1 MVTAIV
7 EIVSPQIHK
16 TFAEASSKIS
26 RDNLNLRDQPFH
38 LSVRVSPTEKL
49 TLQIK

>member
-16 TFAEASSKIS
+16 TSAEASNKICGDYS
-26 RDNLNLRDQPFH
+26 NLQDQPLH
-38 LSVRVSPTEKL
+38 DAHPLRITTV
-49 TLQIK
+49 

>member
-16 TFAEASSKIS
+16 ISAEASNKICG
-26 RDNLNLRDQPFH
+26 DYLNLQDQPFH
-38 LSVRVSPTEKL
+38 LSVGVSPTEKL